1 MGESGEGSLEPGVA
15 SGDEFV
21 VRYPNQF
28 LNYFYAANPLE
39 LSNGEAEDSDVV
51 SSNSLDTDVSVDA
64 EGNYSEQPAAKL
76 SKVERPAIFN
86 YLTLE
91 SNKLIMSGPR
101 RGEYPSQYKYI
112 LAAPHSP

>member
-1 MGESGEGSLEPGVA
+1 MNLGIVKDLKDSKDSSHSL
-15 SGDEFV
+15 
-21 VRYPNQF
+21 
-28 LNYFYAANPLE
+28 PLE

-51 SSNSLDTDVSVDA
+51 SSNSLDTAESENAEDIDSVKH
-64 EGNYSEQPAAKL
+64 AAKL
-76 SKVERPAIFN
+76 SKVERPAIFG

-101 RGEYPSQYKYI
+101 RGEYTSQYKYI

>member
-21 VRYPNQF
+21 VRYPNKF
-28 LNYFYAANPLE
+28 LDYFYDANPLE
-39 LSNGEAEDSDVV
+39 LSNAEAEDSD
-51 SSNSLDTDVSVDA
+51 SSNSLDTAESENAEDIDSVKH
-64 EGNYSEQPAAKL
+64 AAKL
-76 SKVERPAIFN
+76 SKVERPAIFG

-101 RGEYPSQYKYI
+101 RGEYTSQYKYI
-112 LAAPHSP
+112 FAAPHSP